1 MLRPMWNLSLMMLS
15 ALSLTACPGGGG
27 TTTDD
32 AETGAETTVE
42 DPTTST
48 SMPTTSTMDPSGT
61 TEEGTTTTTG
71 EPDTSESTADET
83 SSSSTTGPIGETAA
97 NGEACAANGDCMSI
111 ACEKFRDLEDGV
123 CVEGPG
129 GGNTRVVGTL
139 VDFISLEPI
148 ASTELRALEALTAL
162 MNPTEGAAI
171 LTAMSDADGK
181 VDATSMMPWK
191 AAFGVVGI
199 VQGGDYYPT
208 ATGLAAPLMGQVYGP
223 MNGNHD
229 IWAVPSAKLNE
240 WSTMLTADAAL
251 AEFLPLGEKGGVVG
265 FVRDRTTGMGYEG
278 AVVAGLEAPTG
289 AQIRYLSEDGTNF
302 DGAATSSSG
311 LFVLMDPGLAEQF
324 TVEGKDT
331 SGSAGSSEGAIFVL
345 ILSVDP

>member
-1 MLRPMWNLSLMMLS
+1 MLRPMWNLSLM
-15 ALSLTACPGGGG
+15 AVLTAVSLVACGDKGG
-27 TTTDD
+27 TTTEDE
-32 AETGAETTVE
+32 ETSAETTVQ

-48 SMPTTSTMDPSGT
+48 STPTTTTEDSSGT
-61 TEEGTTTTTG
+61 TAEGTTTDEPETAGTTEG
-71 EPDTSESTADET
+71 ET
-83 SSSSTTGPIGETAA
+83 SSTSTTGPIGETAA
-97 NGEACAANGDCMSI
+97 NGEACVSNGDCMSI

-139 VDFISLEPI
+139 IDFITLEPI

-162 MNPTEGAAI
+162 MDPVAGNAI
-171 LTAMSDADGK
+171 LTAMSDANGV
-181 VDATSMMPWK
+181 VDATSMEPFK

-229 IWAVPSAKLNE
+229 IWAVPSAKLTE
-240 WSTMLTADAAL
+240 WSDILAADAAL

-278 AVVAGLEAPTG
+278 AVVTGLDGPTG

-302 DGAATSSSG
+302 DGAATSSNG
-311 LFVLMDPGLAEQF
+311 LFALMDPGLAEQF
-324 TVEGKDT
+324 TVEGKTT

-345 ILSVDP
+345 ILNVDP